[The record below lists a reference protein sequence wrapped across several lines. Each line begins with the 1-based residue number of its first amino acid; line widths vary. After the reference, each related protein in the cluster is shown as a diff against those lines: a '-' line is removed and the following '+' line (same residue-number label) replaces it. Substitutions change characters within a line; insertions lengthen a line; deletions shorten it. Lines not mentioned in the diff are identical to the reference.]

1 MNIFKK
7 GILKFILAFLTIIFI
22 DFVLLVATTNF
33 IRNQQSPIDI
43 IQGVSSNI
51 TPSNGT
57 YKVNQTAK
65 KLIKKHNLWV
75 MILDQ
80 KSGNEKFNIKKPKNI
95 KTQFDYA
102 DVIKFS
108 RYYLDD
114 YPIFTQIKKEQKD
127 IYIIAFPKESIIRYG
142 NNFFDLKRI
151 QIFPILILVI
161 IFVNCLFCLF
171 LYLYSVTFLNRNI
184 QPIINAIGKLPV
196 GLNKQVNS
204 VQELDRLTLAVNSAN
219 KKLRKNEEFKE
230 NWISGIAHDI
240 KTPLSVIVA
249 NASLAIEKTDND
261 DLLKNLKPTLIES
274 HYIQNLL
281 NDLNI
286 FARLTN
292 GNLKLNQEITDII
305 PFFKEIIIQII
316 NQEIWNDFNF
326 EFIPD
331 NKLLGKK
338 MYIEKS
344 LMSRVIHNLIYNS
357 VLHNPSG
364 CNIQIVLN
372 YISRNKFSVIIRDNG
387 IGTSTDRL
395 KNINKIE
402 EFNFD
407 ISGVRRSGMGLKIS
421 NQIVDLHGGSMIITS
436 EQGEYFQ
443 TEIILPIE
451 SPTYSTQS
459 FHFK

>member
-7 GILKFILAFLTIIFI
+7 GILKFILAFLTIILI

-33 IRNQQSPIDI
+33 IRSQQSPIDI
-43 IQGVSSNI
+43 IEGVSSNI

-204 VQELDRLTLAVNSAN
+204 VQELNRLTLAVNSAN

-249 NASLAIEKTDND
+249 NTSLAIEKTDND
-261 DLLKNLKPTLIES
+261 DLLKNLKPTLVES

-292 GNLKLNQEITDII
+292 SNLKLNQEITDII

-387 IGTSTDRL
+387 IGTSTDIL

-451 SPTYSTQS
+451 SPTL
-459 FHFK
+459 

>member
-7 GILKFILAFLTIIFI
+7 GILKFILAFLTIILI

-33 IRNQQSPIDI
+33 IRSQQSPIDI

-204 VQELDRLTLAVNSAN
+204 VQELNRLTLAVNSAN

-249 NASLAIEKTDND
+249 NTSLAIEKTDND
-261 DLLKNLKPTLIES
+261 DLLKNLKPTLVES

-292 GNLKLNQEITDII
+292 SNLKLNQEITDII

-326 EFIPD
+326 EIIPD
-331 NKLLGKK
+331 NNLLGKK

-387 IGTSTDRL
+387 IGTSTDIL

-451 SPTYSTQS
+451 SPTL
-459 FHFK
+459 

>member
-33 IRNQQSPIDI
+33 IRSQQSPIDI

-161 IFVNCLFCLF
+161 LFVNCLFCLF

-451 SPTYSTQS
+451 SPTL
-459 FHFK
+459 

>member
-7 GILKFILAFLTIIFI
+7 GILKFILAFLTIILI

-33 IRNQQSPIDI
+33 IRSQQSPIDI

-204 VQELDRLTLAVNSAN
+204 VQELNRLTLAVNSAN

-292 GNLKLNQEITDII
+292 SNLKLNQEITDII

-387 IGTSTDRL
+387 IGTSTDIL

-451 SPTYSTQS
+451 SPTL
-459 FHFK
+459 

>member
-7 GILKFILAFLTIIFI
+7 GILKFILAFLTIILI

-33 IRNQQSPIDI
+33 IRSQQSPIDI

-204 VQELDRLTLAVNSAN
+204 VQELNRLTLAVNSAN

-249 NASLAIEKTDND
+249 NTSLAIEKTDND
-261 DLLKNLKPTLIES
+261 DLLKNLKPTLVES

-292 GNLKLNQEITDII
+292 GNFKLNQEITDII
-305 PFFKEIIIQII
+305 PFFREIIIQII
-316 NQEIWNDFNF
+316 NEEIWNNFNF

-407 ISGVRRSGMGLKIS
+407 ISGARRSGMGLKIS

-451 SPTYSTQS
+451 SPTL
-459 FHFK
+459 

>member
-33 IRNQQSPIDI
+33 IRSQQSPIDI
-43 IQGVSSNI
+43 IQSVSSNI

-387 IGTSTDRL
+387 IGTSTDIL

-451 SPTYSTQS
+451 SPTL
-459 FHFK
+459 

>member
-7 GILKFILAFLTIIFI
+7 GILKFILAFLTIILI

-33 IRNQQSPIDI
+33 IRSQQSPIDI

-204 VQELDRLTLAVNSAN
+204 VQELNRLTLAVNSAN

-249 NASLAIEKTDND
+249 NTSLAIEKTDND
-261 DLLKNLKPTLIES
+261 DLFKNLKPTLVES

-292 GNLKLNQEITDII
+292 SNLKLNQEITDII

-387 IGTSTDRL
+387 IGTSTDIL

-451 SPTYSTQS
+451 SPTL
-459 FHFK
+459 

>member
-1 MNIFKK
+1 MNTFKK
-7 GILKFILAFLTIIFI
+7 GILKFILAFLTIMLI

-33 IRNQQSPIDI
+33 ILRQQSPIDI

-127 IYIIAFPKESIIRYG
+127 IYIIAFPKESIFRYG
-142 NNFFDLKRI
+142 NNYFDLKKI

-161 IFVNCLFCLF
+161 IFVNCLFYLF

-204 VQELDRLTLAVNSAN
+204 VQELDRLTSAVNSAN

-240 KTPLSVIVA
+240 KTPLAVIVS
-249 NASLAIEKTDND
+249 NTSLAIEKTND
-261 DLLKNLKPTLIES
+261 ENLLKHLKPTLIES
-274 HYIQNLL
+274 NYIQNLL

-292 GNLKLNQEITDII
+292 GNLKLNLELVEIV

-316 NQEIWNDFNF
+316 NQEIWDEFNF
-326 EFIPD
+326 EFTHD
-331 NKLLGKK
+331 SNLLGKT
-338 MYIEKS
+338 MYVEKA
-344 LMSRVIHNLIYNS
+344 LISRVIHNLIYNS
-357 VLHNPSG
+357 VLHNQSG
-364 CNIQIVLN
+364 CK
-372 YISRNKFSVIIRDNG
+372 ISIIIGTLTNNNFTIIIRDDG
-387 IGTSTDRL
+387 IGVSPERL
-395 KNINKIE
+395 KNISNQNIE
-402 EFNFD
+402 GFNFD

-421 NQIVDLHGGSMIITS
+421 QQIINLHKGQFVITS
-436 EQGEYFQ
+436 QQGKYFQ
-443 TEIILPIE
+443 TTITLPIQNIATLQE
-451 SPTYSTQS
+451 
-459 FHFK
+459 

>member
-33 IRNQQSPIDI
+33 IRSQQSPIDI

-305 PFFKEIIIQII
+305 PFYKEIIIQII

-451 SPTYSTQS
+451 SPTL
-459 FHFK
+459 

>member
-33 IRNQQSPIDI
+33 IRSQQSPIDI

-204 VQELDRLTLAVNSAN
+204 VQELNRLTLAVNSAN

-387 IGTSTDRL
+387 IGTSTDIL

-451 SPTYSTQS
+451 SPTL
-459 FHFK
+459 

>member
-7 GILKFILAFLTIIFI
+7 GILKFILAFLTIILI

-33 IRNQQSPIDI
+33 IRSQQSPIDI

-204 VQELDRLTLAVNSAN
+204 VQELNRLTLAVNSAN

-387 IGTSTDRL
+387 IGTSTDIL

-451 SPTYSTQS
+451 SPTL
-459 FHFK
+459 

>member
-7 GILKFILAFLTIIFI
+7 GILKFILAFLTIILI

-33 IRNQQSPIDI
+33 IRSQQSPIDI

-204 VQELDRLTLAVNSAN
+204 VQELNRLTLAVNSAN

-249 NASLAIEKTDND
+249 NTSLAIEKTDND
-261 DLLKNLKPTLIES
+261 DLLKNLKPTLVES

-292 GNLKLNQEITDII
+292 SNLKLNQEITDII

-387 IGTSTDRL
+387 IGTSTDIL

-451 SPTYSTQS
+451 LPTL
-459 FHFK
+459 

>member
-451 SPTYSTQS
+451 SPTL
-459 FHFK
+459 

>member
-7 GILKFILAFLTIIFI
+7 GILKFILAFLTIILI

-33 IRNQQSPIDI
+33 IRSQQSPIDI

-204 VQELDRLTLAVNSAN
+204 VQELNRLTLAVNSAN

-249 NASLAIEKTDND
+249 NTSLAIEKTDND

-292 GNLKLNQEITDII
+292 SNLKLNQEITDII

-451 SPTYSTQS
+451 SPTL
-459 FHFK
+459 

>member
-7 GILKFILAFLTIIFI
+7 GILKFILAFLTIMLI

-33 IRNQQSPIDI
+33 ILRQQSPIDI

-127 IYIIAFPKESIIRYG
+127 IYIIAFPKESIFRYG
-142 NNFFDLKRI
+142 NNYFDLKRI

-161 IFVNCLFCLF
+161 IFVNCLFYLF

-204 VQELDRLTLAVNSAN
+204 VQELDRLTSAVNSAN

-240 KTPLSVIVA
+240 KTPLAVIVS
-249 NASLAIEKTDND
+249 NTSLAIEKTND
-261 DLLKNLKPTLIES
+261 ENLLKHLKPTLIES
-274 HYIQNLL
+274 NYIQNLL

-292 GNLKLNQEITDII
+292 GNLKLNLELVEIV

-316 NQEIWNDFNF
+316 NQEIWDEFNF
-326 EFIPD
+326 EFTHD
-331 NKLLGKK
+331 SNLLGKT
-338 MYIEKS
+338 MYVEKA
-344 LMSRVIHNLIYNS
+344 LISRVIHNLIYNS
-357 VLHNPSG
+357 VLHNQSG
-364 CNIQIVLN
+364 CK
-372 YISRNKFSVIIRDNG
+372 ISIIIGTLTNNNFTIIIRDDG
-387 IGTSTDRL
+387 IGVSPERL
-395 KNINKIE
+395 KNISNQNIE
-402 EFNFD
+402 GFNFD

-421 NQIVDLHGGSMIITS
+421 QQIINLHKGQLVITS
-436 EQGEYFQ
+436 QQGKYFQ
-443 TEIILPIE
+443 TTITLPIQNIATLQE
-451 SPTYSTQS
+451 
-459 FHFK
+459 

>member
-33 IRNQQSPIDI
+33 ILRQQSPIDI

-127 IYIIAFPKESIIRYG
+127 IYIIAFPKESIFRYG
-142 NNFFDLKRI
+142 NNYFDLKRI

-204 VQELDRLTLAVNSAN
+204 VQELDRLTSAVNSAN

-240 KTPLSVIVA
+240 KTPLAVIVS
-249 NASLAIEKTDND
+249 NTSLAIEKTND
-261 DLLKNLKPTLIES
+261 ENLLKHLKPTLIES
-274 HYIQNLL
+274 NYIQNLL

-292 GNLKLNQEITDII
+292 GNLKLNLELVEIV

-316 NQEIWNDFNF
+316 NQEIWDEFNF
-326 EFIPD
+326 EFTHD
-331 NKLLGKK
+331 SNLLGKT
-338 MYIEKS
+338 MYVEKA
-344 LMSRVIHNLIYNS
+344 LISRVIHNLIYNS
-357 VLHNPSG
+357 VLHNQSG
-364 CNIQIVLN
+364 CK
-372 YISRNKFSVIIRDNG
+372 ISIIIGTLTNNNFTIIIRDDG
-387 IGTSTDRL
+387 IGVSPERL
-395 KNINKIE
+395 KNISNQNIE
-402 EFNFD
+402 GFNFD

-421 NQIVDLHGGSMIITS
+421 QQIINLHKGQLVITS
-436 EQGEYFQ
+436 QQGKYFQ
-443 TEIILPIE
+443 TTITLPIQNIATLQE
-451 SPTYSTQS
+451 
-459 FHFK
+459 

>member
-33 IRNQQSPIDI
+33 IRSQQSPIDI

-249 NASLAIEKTDND
+249 NTSLAIEKTDND
-261 DLLKNLKPTLIES
+261 DLLKNLKPTLVES

-292 GNLKLNQEITDII
+292 SNLKLNQEITDII

-387 IGTSTDRL
+387 IGTSTDIL

-451 SPTYSTQS
+451 SPTL
-459 FHFK
+459 

>member
-7 GILKFILAFLTIIFI
+7 GILKFILAFLTIILI

-33 IRNQQSPIDI
+33 IRSQQSPIDI

-171 LYLYSVTFLNRNI
+171 LYLYSVIFLNRNI

-204 VQELDRLTLAVNSAN
+204 VQELNRLTLAVNSAN

-249 NASLAIEKTDND
+249 NTSLAIEKTDND
-261 DLLKNLKPTLIES
+261 DLLKNLKPTLVES

-292 GNLKLNQEITDII
+292 SNLKLNQEIADII

-387 IGTSTDRL
+387 IGTSTDIL

-451 SPTYSTQS
+451 SPTL
-459 FHFK
+459 

>member
-33 IRNQQSPIDI
+33 IRSQQSPIDI

-249 NASLAIEKTDND
+249 NTSLAIEKTDND

-387 IGTSTDRL
+387 IGTSTDIL

-451 SPTYSTQS
+451 SPTL
-459 FHFK
+459 

>member
-33 IRNQQSPIDI
+33 IRSQQSPIDI

-102 DVIKFS
+102 DIIKFS

-451 SPTYSTQS
+451 SPTL
-459 FHFK
+459 

>member
-7 GILKFILAFLTIIFI
+7 GILKFILAFLTIILI

-33 IRNQQSPIDI
+33 IRSQQSPIDI

-204 VQELDRLTLAVNSAN
+204 VQELNRLTLAVNSAN

-249 NASLAIEKTDND
+249 NTSLAIEKTDND
-261 DLLKNLKPTLIES
+261 DLLKNLKPTLVES

-451 SPTYSTQS
+451 SPTL
-459 FHFK
+459 

>member
-7 GILKFILAFLTIIFI
+7 GILKFILAFLTIMLI

-33 IRNQQSPIDI
+33 ILRQQSPIDI

-127 IYIIAFPKESIIRYG
+127 IYIIAFPKESIFRYG
-142 NNFFDLKRI
+142 NNYFDLKRI

-204 VQELDRLTLAVNSAN
+204 VQELDRLTSAVNSAN

-240 KTPLSVIVA
+240 KTPLAVIVS
-249 NASLAIEKTDND
+249 NTSLAIEKTND
-261 DLLKNLKPTLIES
+261 ENLLKHLKPTLIES
-274 HYIQNLL
+274 NYIQNLL

-292 GNLKLNQEITDII
+292 GNLKLNLELVEIV

-316 NQEIWNDFNF
+316 NQEIWDEFNF
-326 EFIPD
+326 EFTHD
-331 NKLLGKK
+331 SNLLGKT
-338 MYIEKS
+338 MYVEKA
-344 LMSRVIHNLIYNS
+344 LISRVIHNLIYNS
-357 VLHNPSG
+357 VLHNQSG
-364 CNIQIVLN
+364 CK
-372 YISRNKFSVIIRDNG
+372 ISIIIGTLTNNNFTIIIRDDG
-387 IGTSTDRL
+387 IGVSPERL
-395 KNINKIE
+395 KNISNQNIE
-402 EFNFD
+402 GFNFD

-421 NQIVDLHGGSMIITS
+421 QQIINLHKGQFVITS
-436 EQGEYFQ
+436 QQGKYFQ
-443 TEIILPIE
+443 TTITLPIQNIATLQE
-451 SPTYSTQS
+451 
-459 FHFK
+459 

>member
-33 IRNQQSPIDI
+33 IRSQQSPIDI

-204 VQELDRLTLAVNSAN
+204 VQELNRLTLAVNSAN

-249 NASLAIEKTDND
+249 NTSLAIEKTDND

-387 IGTSTDRL
+387 IGTSTDIL

-451 SPTYSTQS
+451 SPTL
-459 FHFK
+459 

>member
-33 IRNQQSPIDI
+33 IRSQQSPIDI

-204 VQELDRLTLAVNSAN
+204 VQELNRLTLAVNSAN

-326 EFIPD
+326 VFIPD

-451 SPTYSTQS
+451 SPTL
-459 FHFK
+459 

>member
-7 GILKFILAFLTIIFI
+7 GILKFILAFLTIILI

-33 IRNQQSPIDI
+33 IRSQQSPIDI

-80 KSGNEKFNIKKPKNI
+80 ESGNEKFNIKKPKNI

-204 VQELDRLTLAVNSAN
+204 VQELNRLTLAVNSAN

-249 NASLAIEKTDND
+249 NTSLAIEKTDND
-261 DLLKNLKPTLIES
+261 DLLKNLKPTLVES

-292 GNLKLNQEITDII
+292 SNLKLNQEITDII

-387 IGTSTDRL
+387 IGTSTDIL

-451 SPTYSTQS
+451 SPTL
-459 FHFK
+459 

>member
-7 GILKFILAFLTIIFI
+7 GILKFILAFLTIILI

-33 IRNQQSPIDI
+33 IRSQQSPIDI

-204 VQELDRLTLAVNSAN
+204 VQELNRLTLAVNSAN

-249 NASLAIEKTDND
+249 NTSLAIEKTDND
-261 DLLKNLKPTLIES
+261 DLLKNLKPTLVES

-292 GNLKLNQEITDII
+292 SNLKLNQEITDII

-387 IGTSTDRL
+387 IGTSTDIL

-421 NQIVDLHGGSMIITS
+421 NQIVDLHGGSMIVTS

-451 SPTYSTQS
+451 SPTL
-459 FHFK
+459 

>member
-7 GILKFILAFLTIIFI
+7 GILKFILAFLTIILI

-33 IRNQQSPIDI
+33 IRSQQSPIDI

-95 KTQFDYA
+95 KTQFDYD

-204 VQELDRLTLAVNSAN
+204 VQELNRLTLAVNSAN

-249 NASLAIEKTDND
+249 NTSLAIEKTDND
-261 DLLKNLKPTLIES
+261 DLLKNLKPTLVES

-292 GNLKLNQEITDII
+292 GNFKLNQEITDII
-305 PFFKEIIIQII
+305 PFFREIIIQII
-316 NQEIWNDFNF
+316 NEEIWNNFNF

-407 ISGVRRSGMGLKIS
+407 ISGARRSGMGLKIS

-451 SPTYSTQS
+451 SPTL
-459 FHFK
+459 

>member
-7 GILKFILAFLTIIFI
+7 GILKFILAFLTIILI

-33 IRNQQSPIDI
+33 IRSQQSPIDI

-184 QPIINAIGKLPV
+184 QPIINAIGKFPV

-204 VQELDRLTLAVNSAN
+204 VQELNRLTLAVNSAN

-249 NASLAIEKTDND
+249 NTSLAIEKTDND
-261 DLLKNLKPTLIES
+261 DLLKNLKPTLVES

-292 GNLKLNQEITDII
+292 SNLKLNQEITDII

-387 IGTSTDRL
+387 IGTSTDIL

-451 SPTYSTQS
+451 SPTL
-459 FHFK
+459 

>member
-7 GILKFILAFLTIIFI
+7 IILKFIFIIII
-22 DFVLLVATTNF
+22 DIVLLITASNY
-33 IRNQQSPIDI
+33 IRSQQSASNIVDKI
-43 IQGVSSNI
+43 SNGITFSNGNYVVSSA
-51 TPSNGT
+51 
-57 YKVNQTAK
+57 AK
-65 KLIKKHNLWV
+65 KLIDKDNLWIMV
-75 MILDQ
+75 ID
-80 KSGNEKFNIKKPKNI
+80 KNSGKEKFNVNKPKEI
-95 KTQFDYA
+95 ASQFNFTDA
-102 DVIKFS
+102 IRFS
-108 RYYLDD
+108 RCYLKD
-114 YPIFTQIKKEQKD
+114 YPVFTQLKDDNDD
-127 IYIIAFPKESIIRYG
+127 IYIIAFPKDSIIQYG
-142 NNFFDLKRI
+142 NNYFELNRI
-151 QIFPILILVI
+151 QIIPIIILSI
-161 IFVNCLFCLF
+161 IFANILFCLL
-171 LYLYSVTFLNRNI
+171 LYCHSLTFFNRNI
-184 QPIINAIGKLPV
+184 KPIINAINNLPS
-196 GLNKQVNS
+196 GINTQVKS
-204 VQELDRLTLAVNSAN
+204 VKELDKLTLAVNSAN
-219 KKLRKNEEFKE
+219 QQLRENENFKE

-240 KTPLSVIVA
+240 KTPLSVIMA
-249 NASLAIEKTDND
+249 NTSLAIEKTDND
-261 DLLKNLKPTLIES
+261 DLLKNLKPTLVES

-292 GNLKLNQEITDII
+292 SNLKLNQEITDII

-387 IGTSTDRL
+387 IGTSTDIL

-451 SPTYSTQS
+451 SPTL
-459 FHFK
+459 

>member
-7 GILKFILAFLTIIFI
+7 GILKFILAFLTIILI

-33 IRNQQSPIDI
+33 IRSQQSPIDI

-204 VQELDRLTLAVNSAN
+204 VQELNRLTLAVNSAN

-249 NASLAIEKTDND
+249 NTSLAIEKTDND
-261 DLLKNLKPTLIES
+261 DLLKNLKPTLVES

-292 GNLKLNQEITDII
+292 SNLKLNQEITDII

-372 YISRNKFSVIIRDNG
+372 YISRNKFSFIIRDNG
-387 IGTSTDRL
+387 IGTSTDIL

-451 SPTYSTQS
+451 SPTL
-459 FHFK
+459 

>member
-33 IRNQQSPIDI
+33 IRSQQSPIDI

-292 GNLKLNQEITDII
+292 DNLKLNQEITDII

-451 SPTYSTQS
+451 SPTL
-459 FHFK
+459 

>member
-7 GILKFILAFLTIIFI
+7 GILKFILAFLIIILI

-33 IRNQQSPIDI
+33 IRSQQSPIDI

-387 IGTSTDRL
+387 IGTSTDIL

-451 SPTYSTQS
+451 SPTL
-459 FHFK
+459 

>member
-33 IRNQQSPIDI
+33 IRSQQSPIDI

-142 NNFFDLKRI
+142 NNLFDLKRI

-451 SPTYSTQS
+451 SPTL
-459 FHFK
+459 

>member
-7 GILKFILAFLTIIFI
+7 GILKFILAFLTIILI

-33 IRNQQSPIDI
+33 IRSQQSPIDI

-204 VQELDRLTLAVNSAN
+204 VQELNRLTLAVNSAN

-249 NASLAIEKTDND
+249 NTSLAIEKTDND
-261 DLLKNLKPTLIES
+261 DLLKNLKPTLVES

-292 GNLKLNQEITDII
+292 SNLKLNQEITDII

-387 IGTSTDRL
+387 IGTSTDIL

-451 SPTYSTQS
+451 SPTL
-459 FHFK
+459 

>member
-7 GILKFILAFLTIIFI
+7 GILKFILAFLTIMLI

-33 IRNQQSPIDI
+33 ILRQQSPIDI

-127 IYIIAFPKESIIRYG
+127 IYIIAFPKESIFRYG
-142 NNFFDLKRI
+142 NNYFDLKRI

-161 IFVNCLFCLF
+161 IFVNCLFYLF

-204 VQELDRLTLAVNSAN
+204 VQELDRLTSAVNSAN

-240 KTPLSVIVA
+240 KTPLAVIVS
-249 NASLAIEKTDND
+249 NTSLAIEKIND
-261 DLLKNLKPTLIES
+261 ENLLKHLKPTLIES
-274 HYIQNLL
+274 NYIQNLL

-292 GNLKLNQEITDII
+292 GNLKLNLELVEIV

-316 NQEIWNDFNF
+316 NQEIWDEFNF
-326 EFIPD
+326 EFTHD
-331 NKLLGKK
+331 SNLLGKT
-338 MYIEKS
+338 MYVEKA
-344 LMSRVIHNLIYNS
+344 LISRVIHNLIYNS
-357 VLHNPSG
+357 VLHNQSG
-364 CNIQIVLN
+364 CK
-372 YISRNKFSVIIRDNG
+372 ISIIIGTLTNNNFTIIIRDDG
-387 IGTSTDRL
+387 IGVSPERL
-395 KNINKIE
+395 KNISNQNIE
-402 EFNFD
+402 GFNFD

-421 NQIVDLHGGSMIITS
+421 QQIINLHKGQFVITS
-436 EQGEYFQ
+436 QQGKYFQ
-443 TEIILPIE
+443 TTITLPIQNIATLQE
-451 SPTYSTQS
+451 
-459 FHFK
+459 

>member
-7 GILKFILAFLTIIFI
+7 GILKSILAFLTIIFI

-33 IRNQQSPIDI
+33 IRSQQSAIDI

-114 YPIFTQIKKEQKD
+114 YPVFTQIKKEQKD

-142 NNFFDLKRI
+142 NNYFDLKRI
-151 QIFPILILVI
+151 QIIPILILVI

-184 QPIINAIGKLPV
+184 QPIINAIGKLPA

-240 KTPLSVIVA
+240 KTPLAVIVS
-249 NASLAIEKTDND
+249 NTSLAIEKTND
-261 DLLKNLKPTLIES
+261 ENLLKHLKPTLIES
-274 HYIQNLL
+274 NYIQNLL

-292 GNLKLNQEITDII
+292 DNLKLNLELVEIV

-316 NQEIWNDFNF
+316 NQEIWDKFNF
-326 EFIPD
+326 EFTPD
-331 NKLLGKK
+331 SNLLGKT
-338 MYIEKS
+338 MYVEKA
-344 LMSRVIHNLIYNS
+344 LISRVVHNLIYNS
-357 VLHNPSG
+357 VLHNQSG
-364 CNIQIVLN
+364 CK
-372 YISRNKFSVIIRDNG
+372 ISIIIDSLSNNNFTIIIRDDG
-387 IGTSTDRL
+387 IGVSPERL
-395 KNINKIE
+395 KNISNQNIE
-402 EFNFD
+402 RFNFD
-407 ISGVRRSGMGLKIS
+407 ISGIRRSGMGLKIS
-421 NQIVDLHGGSMIITS
+421 QQIINLHKGQFVITS
-436 EQGEYFQ
+436 QQGKYFQ
-443 TEIILPIE
+443 TTITLPIQNIATLQE
-451 SPTYSTQS
+451 
-459 FHFK
+459 